1 MYFFWGEECEWH
13 CRSVNCRNFVEQP
26 EKSPNMRSAPRIRI
40 SPRRAGVV
48 VASFRASRSST
59 PLRDPPANNENQ
71 GTSDEDGGANIA
83 EARVDGR
90 RNRRRQRGI
99 QHALNAKTEPR
110 DNPPQRID
118 HRGNAG
124 VCGANDR

>member
-1 MYFFWGEECEWH
+1 SNELIGFLWGEECERH

-26 EKSPNMRSAPRIRI
+26 EKSPNMRSAPE
-40 SPRRAGVV
+40 SEFRRAGPPPPF
-48 VASFRASRSST
+48 ASFRAPRSSA
-59 PLRDPPANNENQ
+59 PLRDPSANNEDQ
-71 GTSDEDGGANIA
+71 GTRDEDGGGNIA

-110 DNPPQRID
+110 DNPPQRI
-118 HRGNAG
+118 
-124 VCGANDR
+124 